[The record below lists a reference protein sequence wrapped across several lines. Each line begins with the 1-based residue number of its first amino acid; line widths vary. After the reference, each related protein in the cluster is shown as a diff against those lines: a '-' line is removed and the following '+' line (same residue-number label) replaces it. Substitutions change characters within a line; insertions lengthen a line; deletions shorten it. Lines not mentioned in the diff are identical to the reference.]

1 MFSKTEY
8 IILAVIGLLWVLQML
23 YLLFFYNSINRAQRH
38 FTPKQKKRTSP
49 QKSSNDEGTYGTTC
63 EAEAPEEESITIDM
77 TDETDFADDKTSSN
91 QNTKVMLEAT
101 PRDYDETV
109 RPQSARQLSFFDMD
123 DTEDEEEPS
132 PVQASLLKANET
144 SEPISDVA
152 ISEDFNQSSEPDKEE
167 ETTLFSTSQPT
178 SEQTKEIDTPI
189 QQIDYS
195 SETII
200 FQAKGISRQ
209 EDASKEA
216 SPKETPNKE
225 LMSKETTTA
234 KGSMQDTSLES
245 ALHPFVPKSA
255 STSDALFPSLS
266 VIIVTSN
273 QDSLLRKNLPYVLEQ
288 DYPNFEVIVVN
299 DNSSDDTS
307 DVLEFFKKRYPHL
320 RTTFTSDSA
329 RRISHKK
336 LALTLGIKAATSE
349 WVVFTEPHCRP
360 ATNQWLRALAQS
372 LKKDSTSVDAVV
384 GYTAME
390 KSNGFISLV
399 RCADNMLRGV
409 RLLCSA
415 LCRKAYMA
423 YGTNLLYHRSLFF
436 EHKGYSSH
444 LNLERGDDDI
454 FVNENIAPSRIH
466 AAIGYDASVIL
477 DTPDSHSWML
487 EKTGRIATRRYL
499 RGIMP
504 LLLSFETITRALY
517 VVGTLVFLLV
527 ALLSSWWVTAGI
539 ILLLWII
546 RLVCQLLI
554 LLRTRQVLGEQNFIP
569 FLPLLDMLLPF
580 IELRYRIR
588 YAFSSKTAYQ
598 RKQL

>member
-1 MFSKTEY
+1 
-8 IILAVIGLLWVLQML
+8 
-23 YLLFFYNSINRAQRH
+23 
-38 FTPKQKKRTSP
+38 
-49 QKSSNDEGTYGTTC
+49 
-63 EAEAPEEESITIDM
+63 
-77 TDETDFADDKTSSN
+77 
-91 QNTKVMLEAT
+91 
-101 PRDYDETV
+101 
-109 RPQSARQLSFFDMD
+109 
-123 DTEDEEEPS
+123 
-132 PVQASLLKANET
+132 
-144 SEPISDVA
+144 
-152 ISEDFNQSSEPDKEE
+152 
-167 ETTLFSTSQPT
+167 
-178 SEQTKEIDTPI
+178 
-189 QQIDYS
+189 
-195 SETII
+195 
-200 FQAKGISRQ
+200 
-209 EDASKEA
+209 
-216 SPKETPNKE
+216 
-225 LMSKETTTA
+225 
-234 KGSMQDTSLES
+234 
-245 ALHPFVPKSA
+245 
-255 STSDALFPSLS
+255 
-266 VIIVTSN
+266 
-273 QDSLLRKNLPYVLEQ
+273 
-288 DYPNFEVIVVN
+288 
-299 DNSSDDTS
+299 
-307 DVLEFFKKRYPHL
+307 
-320 RTTFTSDSA
+320 
-329 RRISHKK
+329 
-336 LALTLGIKAATSE
+336 
-349 WVVFTEPHCRP
+349 
-360 ATNQWLRALAQS
+360 
-372 LKKDSTSVDAVV
+372 
-384 GYTAME
+384 ME

>member
-23 YLLFFYNSINRAQRH
+23 YLLVFYNSLNRAHRH
-38 FTPKQKKRTSP
+38 LSPKQGKRTPP
-49 QKSSNDEGTYGTTC
+49 QKSSNGENINDTTC

-77 TDETDFADDKTSSN
+77 TDQTDFADDKESSK

-132 PVQASLLKANET
+132 PVQASLMKANDT
-144 SEPISDVA
+144 PEPISDAA
-152 ISEDFNQSSEPDKEE
+152 ITEDFKQLSEPIEEE
-167 ETTLFSTSQPT
+167 ETPLFSTAQPT
-178 SEQTKEIDTPI
+178 SEQTKETDNSI

-200 FQAKGISRQ
+200 FQAKGISKQ
-209 EDASKEA
+209 EDASKEV
-216 SPKETPNKE
+216 STKETINKE
-225 LMSKETTTA
+225 LKSKETTTA
-234 KGSMQDTSLES
+234 KESTQDTPLES
-245 ALHPFVPKSA
+245 APHPFVPKSA
-255 STSDALFPSLS
+255 SASNPLFPSLS

-299 DNSSDDTS
+299 DNSIDDTS
-307 DVLEFFKKRYPHL
+307 DVLESFKKRYPHL

-360 ATNQWLRALAQS
+360 ATNQWLRAMVQS
-372 LKKDSTSVDAVV
+372 LQNDSKSVDAVV
-384 GYTAME
+384 GYTSME
-390 KSNGFISLV
+390 MSNGFISLV
-399 RCADNMLRGV
+399 RCADNMLRVV

-415 LCRKAYMA
+415 LCHKAYMA
-423 YGTNLLYHRSLFF
+423 YGTNLLYRRSLFF

-454 FVNENIAPSRIH
+454 FVNENIAPSRIR
-466 AAIGYDASVIL
+466 ATIGYDASVIL

-504 LLLSFETITRALY
+504 LLLSFETITRSLY
-517 VVGTLVFLLV
+517 VVGTLVLLLV
-527 ALLSSWWVTAGI
+527 ALLSGWWVTAGI
-539 ILLLWII
+539 ILFLWIV

-569 FLPLLDMLLPF
+569 FLPLLDVLLPF
-580 IELRYRIR
+580 VELRYRLR